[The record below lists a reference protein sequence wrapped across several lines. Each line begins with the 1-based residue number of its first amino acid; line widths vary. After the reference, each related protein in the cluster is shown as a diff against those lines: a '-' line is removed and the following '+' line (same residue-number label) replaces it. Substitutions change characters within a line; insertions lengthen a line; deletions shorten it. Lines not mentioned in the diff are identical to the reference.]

1 MIRNELEYRRTVV
14 RLTEVHL
21 ELVDRRERLELLG
34 LVDEQIEELIGN
46 LICNCRRI
54 EAEIAAYERATER
67 TWVPAG

>member
-1 MIRNELEYRRTVV
+1 MIRNELEFRRTVV
-14 RLTEVHL
+14 RLTELHL

-34 LVDEQIEELIGN
+34 LADEQIEELIGN

-54 EAEIAAYERATER
+54 EEEIAAYERQTER